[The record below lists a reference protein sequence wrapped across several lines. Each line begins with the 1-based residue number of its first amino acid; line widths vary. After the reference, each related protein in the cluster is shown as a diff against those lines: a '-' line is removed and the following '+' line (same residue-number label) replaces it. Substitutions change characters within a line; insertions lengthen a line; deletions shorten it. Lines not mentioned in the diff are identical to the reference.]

1 MRPKTKARQ
10 VRAFS
15 FVKAWQHKTESSAQR
30 GYGSAWRKLRLLV
43 LRRDAGICQP
53 CKKLGILHPGTEV
66 DHIIP
71 KAKGGTDDLDNL
83 QGICTK
89 AHERK
94 TLEESGRTYRATTG
108 ADGWPVE

>member
-1 MRPKTKARQ
+1 MRPKTKARH

-66 DHIIP
+66 DHITP

-83 QGICTK
+83 QTICAG
-89 AHERK
+89 AHRAK
-94 TLEESGRTYRATTG
+94 TVVEAQRARGVT
-108 ADGWPVE
+108 A